1 MTTNDP
7 KTLLE
12 AIRYFQD
19 PEVCREFMI
28 ELRWPDGVIACPTC
42 GQIDPTW
49 MASVQR
55 WQCKAKH
62 AKRQFSIKV
71 GTVMEDSPIAVDK
84 WLATIWLLANNKNGI
99 SSYELARDIGVTQKS
114 AWFMLHRIRAAMED
128 GTFNKLNGTV
138 EADETW
144 IGGKARN
151 MHKARRAEVYG
162 GAKPNGYVGKAGVMG
177 FLERNPEGVSR
188 VRTTMIDNPR
198 RHTLEGNVR
207 KHVETGANLY
217 TDGAGGYR
225 FLGVGGEYGHAAVE
239 HDANEYVRGDIH
251 TNGIENFWA
260 LVKRALHGT
269 YVSVEPFHLFRYLD
283 EEVFRFNSRDLSDG
297 ARFKVAARAVIGKR
311 LTWAELTAVESAS
324 PA

>member
-1 MTTNDP
+1 MTTRAP
-7 KTLLE
+7 ETLIE

-19 PEVCREFMI
+19 PEICRQFMI

-49 MASVQR
+49 MPSVQR

-62 AKRQFSIKV
+62 AKRQFSVKV
-71 GTVMEDSPIAVDK
+71 GTVMEDSPIPVDK

-99 SSYELARDIGVTQKS
+99 SSYELARDIGVSQKS

-151 MHKARRAEVYG
+151 MHRAKRDERLKAGHA
-162 GAKPNGYVGKAGVMG
+162 GYVGKTGVMG
-177 FLERNPEGVSR
+177 FLERNPEGASR
-188 VRTTMIDNPR
+188 VRTTMIENPR
-198 RHTLEGNVR
+198 RATIEGGVR

-217 TDGAGGYR
+217 TDGLGSYR
-225 FLGVGGEYGHAAVE
+225 FLGGEYMHEVVE
-239 HDANEYVRGDIH
+239 HDASEYVRGEVH

-283 EEVFRFNSRDLSDG
+283 EEVFRFNSRDLTDG

-311 LTWAELTAVESAS
+311 LTWAELTASETAS
-324 PA
+324 LA